1 MILADKIID
10 LRKKAGWSQEELAE
24 KLAVTRQ
31 SVSKWEGAQSIP
43 DMDKVVQM
51 SRLFGVTTDYL
62 LKDEIEIAEPTVNA
76 DDRQPPLRRVT
87 IGEASDY
94 LALRRTAAPKMALA
108 TMLCIFSPIAL
119 IGLAAVSEL
128 SASAFPLREET
139 AAGIGLCVLMILVAI
154 AVTLFLSCGN
164 KAKEYEFLEKEP
176 FETEYG
182 VTGMVKERQKAFKPT
197 YDRMNTIGTVLCVLS
212 FVPLF
217 AVMAVRQDGFF
228 MTMAVCL
235 LLAVVGIGPA
245 EGLQLIRCGPFG
257 EAGGAGL
264 GFHPIHEPGQG
275 DAVGQVGLAE
285 VGLLHR
291 VLDGP
296 AEFRRVGA
304 VPQGHPGGNAGE
316 QGGAHSPGVQHH
328 RLALGQA
335 AGIVIDSLI
344 GPQGHPVGLQRR
356 QHLWGKGRPLGKEK
370 APLLGE
376 GQVGQHHGGA
386 RNVPPLAGSGA
397 SRCPPGW

>member
-62 LKDEIEIAEPTVNA
+62 LKDEIETAEPTVTE
-76 DDRQPPLRRVT
+76 DDRRPPLRRVT

-128 SASAFPLREET
+128 SVSVFPVREGV
-139 AAGIGLCVLMILVAI
+139 AAGIGLCALLILVAI
-154 AVTLFLSCGN
+154 AVVLFMDCGN

-197 YDRMNTIGTVLCVLS
+197 YDHMNTIGTVLCVLS
-212 FVPLF
+212 VLPLF
-217 AVMAVRQDGFF
+217 ATMAFTVGVDFF

-235 LLAVVGIGPA
+235 LLAVVGIGVYFFVYGGTIYSSMEKLLE
-245 EGLQLIRCGPFG
+245 EGDYTRREKSQKNITGPVSVIYWLVATAIFMIYTFGPKGNGQPRYSWIIWAVAGVLYAAVLAGIKLIRN
-257 EAGGAGL
+257 
-264 GFHPIHEPGQG
+264 
-275 DAVGQVGLAE
+275 
-285 VGLLHR
+285 R
-291 VLDGP
+291 
-296 AEFRRVGA
+296 
-304 VPQGHPGGNAGE
+304 
-316 QGGAHSPGVQHH
+316 
-328 RLALGQA
+328 
-335 AGIVIDSLI
+335 
-344 GPQGHPVGLQRR
+344 
-356 QHLWGKGRPLGKEK
+356 K
-370 APLLGE
+370 
-376 GQVGQHHGGA
+376 
-386 RNVPPLAGSGA
+386 
-397 SRCPPGW
+397 

>member
-62 LKDEIEIAEPTVNA
+62 LKDEIETAEPTVTE
-76 DDRQPPLRRVT
+76 DDRRPPLRRVT

-94 LALRRTAAPKMALA
+94 LALRRAAAPRIALA

-128 SASAFPLREET
+128 SVSIFPIREDV
-139 AAGIGLCVLMILVAI
+139 AAGIGLCVLLVLVAV
-154 AVTLFLSCGN
+154 AVVLFMDCGN
-164 KAKEYEFLEKEP
+164 KAKEYDFLEKEP

-217 AVMAVRQDGFF
+217 AAMALMHEDFF

-235 LLAVVGIGPA
+235 LLAVVGVGVYFFVYGGTIYSSMEKLLEEGDYTRREKSQKNITGPVSVIYWLVATAIFMIYTFGPKGNGQPRYSWIIWA
-245 EGLQLIRCGPFG
+245 EAGVLYAAVLAGIKLIRN
-257 EAGGAGL
+257 
-264 GFHPIHEPGQG
+264 
-275 DAVGQVGLAE
+275 
-285 VGLLHR
+285 R
-291 VLDGP
+291 
-296 AEFRRVGA
+296 
-304 VPQGHPGGNAGE
+304 
-316 QGGAHSPGVQHH
+316 
-328 RLALGQA
+328 
-335 AGIVIDSLI
+335 
-344 GPQGHPVGLQRR
+344 
-356 QHLWGKGRPLGKEK
+356 K
-370 APLLGE
+370 
-376 GQVGQHHGGA
+376 
-386 RNVPPLAGSGA
+386 
-397 SRCPPGW
+397 

>member
-31 SVSKWEGAQSIP
+31 SASKWEGAQSIP

-62 LKDEIEIAEPTVNA
+62 LKDEIETAEPTVTE
-76 DDRQPPLRRVT
+76 DDRRPPLRRVT

-94 LALRRTAAPKMALA
+94 LALRRAAAPRIALA

-128 SASAFPLREET
+128 SVSIFPIREDV
-139 AAGIGLCVLMILVAI
+139 AAGIGLCVLLVLVAV
-154 AVTLFLSCGN
+154 AVVLFMDCGN
-164 KAKEYEFLEKEP
+164 KAKEYDFLEKEP

-217 AVMAVRQDGFF
+217 AAMALMHEDFF

-235 LLAVVGIGPA
+235 LLAVVGVGVYFFVYGGTIYSSMEKLLEEGDYTRREKSQKNITGPVSVIYWLVA
-245 EGLQLIRCGPFG
+245 TAIFMIYTFGPKGNGQPRYSWIIWAVAGVLYAAVLAGIKLIRN
-257 EAGGAGL
+257 
-264 GFHPIHEPGQG
+264 
-275 DAVGQVGLAE
+275 
-285 VGLLHR
+285 R
-291 VLDGP
+291 
-296 AEFRRVGA
+296 
-304 VPQGHPGGNAGE
+304 
-316 QGGAHSPGVQHH
+316 
-328 RLALGQA
+328 
-335 AGIVIDSLI
+335 
-344 GPQGHPVGLQRR
+344 
-356 QHLWGKGRPLGKEK
+356 K
-370 APLLGE
+370 
-376 GQVGQHHGGA
+376 
-386 RNVPPLAGSGA
+386 
-397 SRCPPGW
+397 

>member
-94 LALRRTAAPKMALA
+94 LALRRAAAPKMALA

-128 SASAFPLREET
+128 SVSIFPIREDA
-139 AAGIGLCVLMILVAI
+139 AAGIGLCVLLVLVAI
-154 AVTLFLSCGN
+154 AVVLFMDCRN
-164 KAKEYEFLEKEP
+164 KAKEYDFLEKEP

-182 VTGMVKERQKAFKPT
+182 VAGMVKERQKAFKPT

-217 AVMAVRQDGFF
+217 AVMALMHEDFF

-235 LLAVVGIGPA
+235 LLAVVGVGVYFFVYGGTINGSIEKLLEEGDYTRSEKSRKNVTGPVSVIYWLA
-245 EGLQLIRCGPFG
+245 VTAVFLIDTFGSNGNGQPRYSWIIWAVAGVLYAAVLAVVKLIR
-257 EAGGAGL
+257 
-264 GFHPIHEPGQG
+264 
-275 DAVGQVGLAE
+275 
-285 VGLLHR
+285 
-291 VLDGP
+291 
-296 AEFRRVGA
+296 
-304 VPQGHPGGNAGE
+304 
-316 QGGAHSPGVQHH
+316 
-328 RLALGQA
+328 
-335 AGIVIDSLI
+335 
-344 GPQGHPVGLQRR
+344 
-356 QHLWGKGRPLGKEK
+356 
-370 APLLGE
+370 
-376 GQVGQHHGGA
+376 
-386 RNVPPLAGSGA
+386 
-397 SRCPPGW
+397 SRK

>member
-62 LKDEIEIAEPTVNA
+62 LKDEIETAEPTVTE
-76 DDRQPPLRRVT
+76 DDRRPPLRRVT

-164 KAKEYEFLEKEP
+164 KAKEYDFLEKEP

-217 AVMAVRQDGFF
+217 AVMALVHEDLF

-235 LLAVVGIGPA
+235 LLAVVGVGVYFFVYGGTVYSSMEKLLEEGDYTRKEKSQKNITGPVSVIYWLA
-245 EGLQLIRCGPFG
+245 VTAVFLIYTFGPNGNGQTRYSWIIWAVAGVLYAAVLAGIKLIRN
-257 EAGGAGL
+257 
-264 GFHPIHEPGQG
+264 
-275 DAVGQVGLAE
+275 
-285 VGLLHR
+285 R
-291 VLDGP
+291 
-296 AEFRRVGA
+296 
-304 VPQGHPGGNAGE
+304 
-316 QGGAHSPGVQHH
+316 
-328 RLALGQA
+328 
-335 AGIVIDSLI
+335 
-344 GPQGHPVGLQRR
+344 
-356 QHLWGKGRPLGKEK
+356 K
-370 APLLGE
+370 
-376 GQVGQHHGGA
+376 
-386 RNVPPLAGSGA
+386 
-397 SRCPPGW
+397 

>member
-62 LKDEIEIAEPTVNA
+62 LKDEIETAEPTVTE
-76 DDRQPPLRRVT
+76 DDRRPPLRRVT

-94 LALRRTAAPKMALA
+94 LALRRAAAPRIALA

-139 AAGIGLCVLMILVAI
+139 AAGIGLCALLILVAI
-154 AVTLFLSCGN
+154 AVVLFMDCGN
-164 KAKEYEFLEKEP
+164 KAKEYDFLEKEP

-212 FVPLF
+212 VLPLF
-217 AVMAVRQDGFF
+217 AVTAMMHEDFF

-235 LLAVVGIGPA
+235 LLAVVGIGVYFFVYGGTIYGSMEKLLE
-245 EGLQLIRCGPFG
+245 EGDYTRREKSQKNITGPVSVIYWLVATAIFMIYTFGPKGNGQPRYSWIIWAVAGVLYAAVLAVVKLIR
-257 EAGGAGL
+257 
-264 GFHPIHEPGQG
+264 
-275 DAVGQVGLAE
+275 
-285 VGLLHR
+285 
-291 VLDGP
+291 
-296 AEFRRVGA
+296 
-304 VPQGHPGGNAGE
+304 
-316 QGGAHSPGVQHH
+316 
-328 RLALGQA
+328 
-335 AGIVIDSLI
+335 
-344 GPQGHPVGLQRR
+344 
-356 QHLWGKGRPLGKEK
+356 
-370 APLLGE
+370 
-376 GQVGQHHGGA
+376 
-386 RNVPPLAGSGA
+386 
-397 SRCPPGW
+397 SRK

>member
-1 MILADKIID
+1 MLLAEKIMT
-10 LRKKAGWSQEELAE
+10 LRKRAGWSQEELAAQ
-24 KLAVTRQ
+24 LGVSRQ
-31 SVSKWEGAQSIP
+31 SVSKWEGAQSVP
-43 DMDKVVQM
+43 DMQKVVQM

-62 LKDEIEIAEPTVNA
+62 LKDEIEAAEPTVNE
-76 DDRQPPLRRVT
+76 DDHQPPLRRVT

-154 AVTLFLSCGN
+154 AVVLFMDCGN

-217 AVMAVRQDGFF
+217 AVIYDVIKKL
-228 MTMAVCL
+228 V
-235 LLAVVGIGPA
+235 
-245 EGLQLIRCGPFG
+245 
-257 EAGGAGL
+257 
-264 GFHPIHEPGQG
+264 IH
-275 DAVGQVGLAE
+275 
-285 VGLLHR
+285 
-291 VLDGP
+291 
-296 AEFRRVGA
+296 
-304 VPQGHPGGNAGE
+304 
-316 QGGAHSPGVQHH
+316 
-328 RLALGQA
+328 
-335 AGIVIDSLI
+335 
-344 GPQGHPVGLQRR
+344 GLQRH
-356 QHLWGKGRPLGKEK
+356 QELTLLNSYHDQFGDPADDAAAQPA
-370 APLLGE
+370 APQPAE
-376 GQVGQHHGGA
+376 NQ
-386 RNVPPLAGSGA
+386 
-397 SRCPPGW
+397 

>member
-62 LKDEIEIAEPTVNA
+62 LKDEIETAEPTVTE
-76 DDRQPPLRRVT
+76 DDRRPPLRRVT

-94 LALRRTAAPKMALA
+94 LALREFK
-108 TMLCIFSPIAL
+108 
-119 IGLAAVSEL
+119 
-128 SASAFPLREET
+128 
-139 AAGIGLCVLMILVAI
+139 
-154 AVTLFLSCGN
+154 
-164 KAKEYEFLEKEP
+164 FLEEEP

-217 AVMAVRQDGFF
+217 AAMALMHEDFF

-235 LLAVVGIGPA
+235 LLAVVGVGVYFFVYGGTIYSSMEKLLEEGDYTRREKSQKNITGPVSVIYWLVA
-245 EGLQLIRCGPFG
+245 TAIFMIYTFGPKGNGQPRYSWIIWAVAGVLYAAVLAGIKLIRN
-257 EAGGAGL
+257 
-264 GFHPIHEPGQG
+264 
-275 DAVGQVGLAE
+275 
-285 VGLLHR
+285 R
-291 VLDGP
+291 
-296 AEFRRVGA
+296 
-304 VPQGHPGGNAGE
+304 
-316 QGGAHSPGVQHH
+316 
-328 RLALGQA
+328 
-335 AGIVIDSLI
+335 
-344 GPQGHPVGLQRR
+344 
-356 QHLWGKGRPLGKEK
+356 K
-370 APLLGE
+370 
-376 GQVGQHHGGA
+376 
-386 RNVPPLAGSGA
+386 
-397 SRCPPGW
+397 

>member
-1 MILADKIID
+1 MILAEKIID

-62 LKDEIEIAEPTVNA
+62 LKDEIEIAEPTVTE
-76 DDRQPPLRRVT
+76 DDRRPPLRRVT

-139 AAGIGLCVLMILVAI
+139 AAGMGLCALLILVAI
-154 AVTLFLSCGN
+154 AVVLFLSCGN

-217 AVMAVRQDGFF
+217 AVMAMMHEDFF

-235 LLAVVGIGPA
+235 LLAVVGIGVYFFVYGGTIYGSMEKLLE
-245 EGLQLIRCGPFG
+245 EGDYTRREKSQKNITGPVSVIYWLAVTAVFLIYTFGPNGNGQPRYSWIIWAVAGVLYAAVLAGIKLIRN
-257 EAGGAGL
+257 
-264 GFHPIHEPGQG
+264 
-275 DAVGQVGLAE
+275 
-285 VGLLHR
+285 R
-291 VLDGP
+291 
-296 AEFRRVGA
+296 
-304 VPQGHPGGNAGE
+304 
-316 QGGAHSPGVQHH
+316 
-328 RLALGQA
+328 
-335 AGIVIDSLI
+335 
-344 GPQGHPVGLQRR
+344 
-356 QHLWGKGRPLGKEK
+356 K
-370 APLLGE
+370 
-376 GQVGQHHGGA
+376 
-386 RNVPPLAGSGA
+386 
-397 SRCPPGW
+397 

>member
-62 LKDEIEIAEPTVNA
+62 LKDEIETAEPTMTE
-76 DDRQPPLRRVT
+76 DDRRPPLRRVT

-217 AVMAVRQDGFF
+217 AVMAVIQDGFF

-235 LLAVVGIGPA
+235 LLAVVGIGVYFFVYGGTIYGSMEKLLE
-245 EGLQLIRCGPFG
+245 EGDYTRREKSQKNITGPVSVIYWLVATAIFMIYTFGPKGNGQPRYSWIIWAVAGVLYAAVLAGIKLIRN
-257 EAGGAGL
+257 
-264 GFHPIHEPGQG
+264 
-275 DAVGQVGLAE
+275 
-285 VGLLHR
+285 R
-291 VLDGP
+291 
-296 AEFRRVGA
+296 
-304 VPQGHPGGNAGE
+304 
-316 QGGAHSPGVQHH
+316 
-328 RLALGQA
+328 
-335 AGIVIDSLI
+335 
-344 GPQGHPVGLQRR
+344 
-356 QHLWGKGRPLGKEK
+356 K
-370 APLLGE
+370 
-376 GQVGQHHGGA
+376 
-386 RNVPPLAGSGA
+386 
-397 SRCPPGW
+397 

>member
-62 LKDEIEIAEPTVNA
+62 LKDEIETAEPTVTE
-76 DDRQPPLRRVT
+76 DDR
-87 IGEASDY
+87 

-139 AAGIGLCVLMILVAI
+139 AAGMGLCALLILVAI
-154 AVTLFLSCGN
+154 AVVLFLSCGN

-217 AVMAVRQDGFF
+217 AVMAVIQDGFF

-235 LLAVVGIGPA
+235 LLAVVGIGVYFFVYGGTIYSSMEKLLE
-245 EGLQLIRCGPFG
+245 EGDYTRREKSQKNITGPVSVIYWLVATAIFMIYTFGPKGNGQPRYSWIIWAVAGVLYAAVLAGIKLIRN
-257 EAGGAGL
+257 
-264 GFHPIHEPGQG
+264 
-275 DAVGQVGLAE
+275 
-285 VGLLHR
+285 R
-291 VLDGP
+291 
-296 AEFRRVGA
+296 
-304 VPQGHPGGNAGE
+304 
-316 QGGAHSPGVQHH
+316 
-328 RLALGQA
+328 
-335 AGIVIDSLI
+335 
-344 GPQGHPVGLQRR
+344 
-356 QHLWGKGRPLGKEK
+356 K
-370 APLLGE
+370 
-376 GQVGQHHGGA
+376 
-386 RNVPPLAGSGA
+386 
-397 SRCPPGW
+397 

>member
-62 LKDEIEIAEPTVNA
+62 LKDEIETAEPTVTE
-76 DDRQPPLRRVT
+76 DDRRPPLRRVT

-94 LALRRTAAPKMALA
+94 LALRRAAAPRIALA

-128 SASAFPLREET
+128 SVSIFPIREDV
-139 AAGIGLCVLMILVAI
+139 AAGIGLCVLLVLVAV
-154 AVTLFLSCGN
+154 AVVLFMDCGN
-164 KAKEYEFLEKEP
+164 KAKEYDFLEKEP

-217 AVMAVRQDGFF
+217 AAMALMHEDFF

-235 LLAVVGIGPA
+235 LLAVVGVGVYFFVYGGAIYSSMEKLLEEGDYTRREKSQKNITGPVSVIYWLVA
-245 EGLQLIRCGPFG
+245 TAIFMIYTFGPKGNGQPRYSWIIWAVAGVLYAAVLAGIKLIRN
-257 EAGGAGL
+257 
-264 GFHPIHEPGQG
+264 
-275 DAVGQVGLAE
+275 
-285 VGLLHR
+285 R
-291 VLDGP
+291 
-296 AEFRRVGA
+296 
-304 VPQGHPGGNAGE
+304 
-316 QGGAHSPGVQHH
+316 
-328 RLALGQA
+328 
-335 AGIVIDSLI
+335 
-344 GPQGHPVGLQRR
+344 
-356 QHLWGKGRPLGKEK
+356 K
-370 APLLGE
+370 
-376 GQVGQHHGGA
+376 
-386 RNVPPLAGSGA
+386 
-397 SRCPPGW
+397 

>member
-62 LKDEIEIAEPTVNA
+62 LKDEIETAEPTVTE
-76 DDRQPPLRRVT
+76 DDRRPPLRRVT

-94 LALRRTAAPKMALA
+94 LALRRAAAPRIALA

-128 SASAFPLREET
+128 SVSIFPIREDV
-139 AAGIGLCVLMILVAI
+139 AAGIGLCVLLVLVAV
-154 AVTLFLSCGN
+154 AVVLFMDCGN
-164 KAKEYEFLEKEP
+164 KAKEYDFLEKEP

-217 AVMAVRQDGFF
+217 AAMALMHEDFF

-235 LLAVVGIGPA
+235 LLAVVGVGVYFFVYGGTIYSSMEKLLEEGDYTRREKSQKNITGPVSVIYWLVA
-245 EGLQLIRCGPFG
+245 TAIFIIYTFGPKGNGQPRYSWIIWAVAGVLYAAVLAGIKLIRN
-257 EAGGAGL
+257 
-264 GFHPIHEPGQG
+264 
-275 DAVGQVGLAE
+275 
-285 VGLLHR
+285 R
-291 VLDGP
+291 
-296 AEFRRVGA
+296 
-304 VPQGHPGGNAGE
+304 
-316 QGGAHSPGVQHH
+316 
-328 RLALGQA
+328 
-335 AGIVIDSLI
+335 
-344 GPQGHPVGLQRR
+344 
-356 QHLWGKGRPLGKEK
+356 K
-370 APLLGE
+370 
-376 GQVGQHHGGA
+376 
-386 RNVPPLAGSGA
+386 
-397 SRCPPGW
+397 